1 MVKKML
7 GVILLASTLTACEHT
22 HSWAQ
27 TFAFMQPVKEGASEY
42 DFNWRLSGDREVA
55 PLQVFS
61 ADQQLWLQFAVEQN
75 IPAIF
80 ALENGR
86 HIPLSYRRSD
96 PYVIIKGGWQH
107 LVFRGAA
114 LQAQARYQAPTLS
127 PSLASTAPSPEPS
140 THLEESAASALP
152 HSASTVAT
160 TPLTELSHATSLKV
174 APSRAN
180 ETYSAQQDRVSSAV
194 THSTETIPSQQL
206 PALSV
211 TAKTM
216 SPAKTAL
223 TTEASVSS
231 TSQATS
237 FAIAEMPFS
246 VGPNDGTMRQ
256 ALKRW
261 AQRAGWVF
269 LDQHWGL
276 EVDLPIVSAAIFSAD
291 FNDAVTQLMR
301 STALG
306 TRPLQACMYSNKV
319 LRVIPLAQ
327 HCDPS
332 LTIAHSS

>member
-27 TFAFMQPVKEGASEY
+27 TFAFMQPIKEGASEY

-61 ADQQLWLQFAVEQN
+61 TDQQLWLQFAVEQN

-127 PSLASTAPSPEPS
+127 PSLASTTPSPDPS
-140 THLEESAASALP
+140 THSEELTASALP
-152 HSASTVAT
+152 HSASTVAA
-160 TPLTELSHATSLKV
+160 TPLTELSSATSLQL
-174 APSRAN
+174 APSRTN
-180 ETYSAQQDRVSSAV
+180 TTDSAQSDASNVV
-194 THSTETIPSQQL
+194 TPNAETTSSQQL
-206 PALSV
+206 PPLSV

-276 EVDLPIVSAAIFSAD
+276 EVDLPIVSAALFSAD

>member
-27 TFAFMQPVKEGASEY
+27 TFAFMQPIKEGASEY

-61 ADQQLWLQFAVEQN
+61 TDQQLWLQFAVEQN

-127 PSLASTAPSPEPS
+127 PSLASTTPSPDPS
-140 THLEESAASALP
+140 THSKELTASALP
-152 HSASTVAT
+152 HSASTVAA
-160 TPLTELSHATSLKV
+160 TPLTELSSATSLQL
-174 APSRAN
+174 APSRTN
-180 ETYSAQQDRVSSAV
+180 TTDSAQSDASNVV
-194 THSTETIPSQQL
+194 TPNAETTSSQQL
-206 PALSV
+206 LPLSV

-223 TTEASVSS
+223 TTEATASS
-231 TSQATS
+231 TNQATS

-276 EVDLPIVSAAIFSAD
+276 EVDLPIVSAALFSAD

>member
-1 MVKKML
+1 MVKKIL
-7 GVILLASTLTACEHT
+7 GVILLVSTLTACEHT

-27 TFAFMQPVKEGASEY
+27 TFAFMQPIKEGASEY
-42 DFNWRLSGDREVA
+42 DFNWHLSGDREVA

-127 PSLASTAPSPEPS
+127 PSLASTTPNPEPA
-140 THLEESAASALP
+140 THPEEPTASALQ
-152 HSASTVAT
+152 HSASTVEAT
-160 TPLTELSHATSLKV
+160 PT
-174 APSRAN
+174 N
-180 ETYSAQQDRVSSAV
+180 
-194 THSTETIPSQQL
+194 
-206 PALSV
+206 
-211 TAKTM
+211 
-216 SPAKTAL
+216 
-223 TTEASVSS
+223 
-231 TSQATS
+231 QATS

-276 EVDLPIVSAAIFSAD
+276 EVDLPIVSAALFSAD

>member
-27 TFAFMQPVKEGASEY
+27 TFAFMQPIKEGASEY

-61 ADQQLWLQFAVEQN
+61 AGQQLWLQFAVEQN

-86 HIPLSYRRSD
+86 HIPLSYKRSD
-96 PYVIIKGGWQH
+96 PYVIIKGNWQH

-127 PSLASTAPSPEPS
+127 PSLASTDVNSEPS
-140 THLEESAASALP
+140 THPVPTASDLQNTVSVVEPTPLIELP
-152 HSASTVAT
+152 HS
-160 TPLTELSHATSLKV
+160 TPLKV
-174 APSRAN
+174 APSHSSVAN
-180 ETYSAQQDRVSSAV
+180 SAQGRASNVVAHSA
-194 THSTETIPSQQL
+194 ETTSSQQS

-211 TAKTM
+211 MTKGMSSEKNVLPPETTA
-216 SPAKTAL
+216 
-223 TTEASVSS
+223 SS
-231 TSQATS
+231 TTQATS

-276 EVDLPIVSAAIFSAD
+276 EVDLPIVSAALFSAD

-332 LTIAHSS
+332 LTVAHSS

>member
-127 PSLASTAPSPEPS
+127 PSLASTTPSPEPS
-140 THLEESAASALP
+140 THRAEPTASALQ
-152 HSASTVAT
+152 HSASTVEAT
-160 TPLTELSHATSLKV
+160 SLTELPHAPSLKM
-174 APSRAN
+174 APSRVNTAD
-180 ETYSAQQDRVSSAV
+180 SAQSYASNVV
-194 THSTETIPSQQL
+194 TSNAETTSSQQL

-216 SPAKTAL
+216 SPAKMAL
-223 TTEASVSS
+223 NTEATASS
-231 TSQATS
+231 TNQTTS
-237 FAIAEMPFS
+237 FAIAEMPYS

-269 LDQHWGL
+269 LDQHWEL
-276 EVDLPIVSAAIFSAD
+276 EVDLPIVSAALFSAD